1 MFIQLCEDEGVNFPL
16 AVLILLFEKFIDDI
30 LSGAHDLLTALQ
42 RCDQLIGLLD
52 KAKLKAHKWSSN
64 TLELLEGT
72 SPNDQGFDWTAPLN
86 EAYTIKVLGI
96 TWNPISDSFVYKI
109 SVGPLTKITENT
121 VLSLISKL
129 FDPMGWIS
137 PIIVAGK
144 IFMQDLWRYNHTWDE
159 PIPLDFVSVI
169 TDYVNSLNDISKI
182 TIPCWTGFS
191 LKLVDVQLHEFSDA
205 SQKAYGAII

>member
-1 MFIQLCEDEGVNFPL
+1 M
-16 AVLILLFEKFIDDI
+16 
-30 LSGAHDLLTALQ
+30 
-42 RCDQLIGLLD
+42 
-52 KAKLKAHKWSSN
+52 
-64 TLELLEGT
+64 LEGI
-72 SPNDQGFDWTAPLN
+72 SPNDRGFLWTAPLN
-86 EAYTIKVLGI
+86 EADTIKVLGI

-159 PIPLDFVSVI
+159 PIPLDFASVI
-169 TDYVNSLNDISKI
+169 ADYVSSLNDISKI
-182 TIPCWTGFS
+182 TIPRWTGFS
-191 LKLVDVQLHEFSDA
+191 LEMVDVRDA
-205 SQKAYGAII
+205 WVLRCISEGIWSHNLFTC